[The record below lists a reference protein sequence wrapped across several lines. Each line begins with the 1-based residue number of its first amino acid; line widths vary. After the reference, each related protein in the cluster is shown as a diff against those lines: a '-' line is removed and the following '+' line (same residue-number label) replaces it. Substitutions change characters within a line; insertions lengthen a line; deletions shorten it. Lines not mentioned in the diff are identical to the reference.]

1 MPIELSGRPIF
12 LASPGNLAHERDIC
26 RKTVS
31 AFNEERANPAR
42 VHFLVRGWE
51 QFPAGVG
58 RPQARINPYI
68 DDCDFMILML
78 GDHWGSPPSLDGPY
92 SSGTEEEFHR
102 CLELLGSADACMRDL
117 LVLFKTVDAG
127 RLRDPGP
134 QLCKVMDFRDRLEQ
148 SKGLLFDTF
157 DSDDSLSGVITR
169 NLVAWSAQPLGARVP
184 QTITLQEQMIPV
196 EPSDSIPM
204 HELSDST
211 PMQLLETAKKKV
223 AAGHLMQAEAAF
235 SHAIKDG
242 DPEALTEYAQ
252 FMRRTGRLE
261 QALILNN
268 QLLKDPALLARDDAE
283 AVAYRTNSLA
293 NMGVIHRKRGELTQ
307 SRDLL
312 HEAVETAR
320 ASAEPINQKLC
331 YALDNYGL
339 TLLKIAE
346 PDAAVQFFEEA
357 HTLRENF
364 GSPKELAQS
373 AINLGRSQMNLG
385 NYAAAESR
393 FAESVGLLGGD
404 YDDHLMAN
412 ALSGLAES
420 VLRQDISDGVRAYIE
435 KALGINERIQNSDGV
450 SIAHALFARLLVV
463 EGSLTDAEKH
473 ALVSQEK
480 SEKSNNAAG
489 LGTATWLL
497 AEVAFAKGETSRAR
511 GLLREAKVH
520 AGKAQSVLLDRD
532 IEQIS
537 LKLSVAGA

>member
-31 AFNEERANPAR
+31 AFNEDRANATG

-58 RPQARINPYI
+58 RPQAKINPYI

-78 GDHWGSPPSLDGPY
+78 GDHWGTPPGLDGTY

-102 CLELLGSADACMRDL
+102 CLELLKSSDACMRDL
-117 LVLFKTVDAG
+117 LVLFKTIDAD

-148 SKGLLFDTF
+148 SKSLLFDTF

-169 NLVAWSAQPLGARVP
+169 NLVEWAVQPLGIRVP
-184 QTITLQEQMIPV
+184 QTITLPAQLTPAELSASTPI
-196 EPSDSIPM
+196 

-211 PMQLLETAKKKV
+211 PQLLETAKKHA

-242 DPEALTEYAQ
+242 DPEALTEFAQ

-261 QALILNN
+261 KALELNN
-268 QLLKDPALLARDDAE
+268 QLLDDPTLLARDDAE
-283 AVAYRTNSLA
+283 AVGYRTNSLA
-293 NMGVIHRKRGELTQ
+293 NMGVIHRKRGELTR

-320 ASAEPINQKLC
+320 TSAEPINQKLC

-346 PDAAVQFFEEA
+346 PDAAIQSFEEA
-357 HTLRENF
+357 HTLRQEF
-364 GSPKELAQS
+364 GSPQELAQS

-385 NYAAAESR
+385 DYAAAEAR
-393 FAESVGLLGGD
+393 FVEAIDFLEND
-404 YDDHLMAN
+404 HDDHLMAN
-412 ALSGLAES
+412 GLSGLAES
-420 VLRQDISDGVRAYIE
+420 GLRQGASAGTRGHIE
-435 KALGINERIQNSDGV
+435 QALEINERIQNSDGA
-450 SIAHALFARLLVV
+450 SIAHALFARLLLH
-463 EGSLTDAEKH
+463 EGSPDKAEKH

-497 AEVAFAKGETSRAR
+497 AEVALAKGETSRAR
-511 GLLREAKVH
+511 ALLREATVN
-520 AGKAQSVLLDRD
+520 ARKAQSLLLDRD
-532 IEQIS
+532 IEQTSAKI
-537 LKLSVAGA
+537 AAAET